1 MDVDDAYSPRRGQG
15 RTPRPDPGEDPREHQ
30 PGALHDDSDGGMDP
44 AAVEAPVLTADLRP
58 DSADPPGATTAAE
71 AHPDSSAAPATMGA
85 TDVRPDNADPPGAR
99 TTTGVDR
106 GGADAAGTMTVTVA
120 GETRELPAEKDYTG
134 DGQPDA
140 AAETSDGRVI
150 VFSDTED
157 NETGAPGPDGRAD
170 EAWVVDKHTGRVVGA
185 AHVDPDT
192 GEWVD
197 GPLTEPSPGS
207 TSTGSEVGS

>member
-1 MDVDDAYSPRRGQG
+1 
-15 RTPRPDPGEDPREHQ
+15 
-30 PGALHDDSDGGMDP
+30 
-44 AAVEAPVLTADLRP
+44 
-58 DSADPPGATTAAE
+58 
-71 AHPDSSAAPATMGA
+71 
-85 TDVRPDNADPPGAR
+85 
-99 TTTGVDR
+99 
-106 GGADAAGTMTVTVA
+106 MTVTVA

-207 TSTGSEVGS
+207 TSTGSETRPTEPPPGSTSTRSETGLNHPSPGSASTGSEVGS